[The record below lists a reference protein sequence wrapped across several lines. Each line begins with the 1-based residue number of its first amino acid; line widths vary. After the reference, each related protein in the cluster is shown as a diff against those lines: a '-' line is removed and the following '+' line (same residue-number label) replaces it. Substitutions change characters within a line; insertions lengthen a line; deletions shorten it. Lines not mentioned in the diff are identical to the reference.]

1 MSAMK
6 KSKNAMNWSYKYI
19 FIFAASMLCPL
30 YSWSA
35 SDLEAETNAVQK
47 IESITVTGNQCIA
60 TSTIMSHIPYH
71 IGDVFKPQKSRQLIK
86 SLYRLGSLHTIK
98 IKVKEIS
105 PESVALTIV
114 VSEKTPITDFCFSN
128 NKNLKKDEIEKK
140 LKLSEI
146 KAVDAGDVHV
156 LAESIK
162 KMYGE
167 KDYHHVSIDASVE
180 KKIVEGKEG
189 ACVVQVDIHEGKPTR
204 VRRVF
209 ITGNCCVSSKK
220 LRSLLFTREDWLF
233 GFINRAGSYQPDA
246 IAYDKSVIEEFYHN
260 HGYLAAQVTDV
271 IVDPVPNSVDQNVT
285 FNVKEG
291 DCYTIESVKAPE
303 NSLLS
308 EEEILRVIPI
318 RPGQIYSKE
327 AIRSTLETLR
337 MLWGEYGYIYADV
350 DPSVI
355 PDEKTKKVAL
365 TFTTNLGNKMKLN
378 RITII
383 GNKKTCEHVVRRE
396 LFLEEGDLVT
406 TRQLDLSKERVQA
419 LGYFDQHTG
428 VNWKMIKIDQ
438 DRIDL
443 ELLLQEVSTGKLF
456 AEIGF
461 GGVAT
466 DRSSPSESFRVR
478 GGIQDINWLGRGL
491 QLNLN
496 GAYSRQ
502 EWGADISLANQWLF
516 DRPLYGNTR
525 FFHRRSHYEEF
536 RGSRNVP
543 SEEATGGSG
552 QIGFSLS
559 RLLKASV
566 LADVGAEHLEF
577 RKVIAINP
585 QLQDLMNRK
594 FNSGTVVKVGANIM
608 QDLRNHP
615 MYPSNGYIWNL
626 GFHAGVPHSS
636 RCSFGYGKWEFEGQ
650 WYSPLI
656 DEYDLVLRIHT
667 FLGFIHQFGCHTI
680 PYRDLYHVGGPATV
694 RGFDFG
700 QIGPWL
706 IAPKDDNNFPLGAKK
721 AFTLNIELLF
731 PIKRDNSI
739 RGLFFYDG
747 GAGWDTPDRNLIPP
761 EFIVRNNT
769 FNFRHAVGFGIRLT
783 SPMPLKLDVGFKLD
797 RRKRWNE
804 SLSEVH
810 FTMSQDF
817 N

>member
-1 MSAMK
+1 MSAK
-6 KSKNAMNWSYKYI
+6 KRVKIAISWSCTYMSI
-19 FIFAASMLCPL
+19 FIASMLCTMESNLFGETSPEE
-30 YSWSA
+30 A
-35 SDLEAETNAVQK
+35 SQK
-47 IESITVTGNQCIA
+47 IESISVVGNQSVP
-60 TSTIMSHIPYH
+60 TPTIMAHIPYH
-71 IGDVFKPQKSRQLIK
+71 VGDTFKPQKSRQLIK
-86 SLYRLGSLHTIK
+86 SLYRLGSLDS
-98 IKVKEIS
+98 IKVLVKEAGNN
-105 PESVALTIV
+105 VALTISV
-114 VSEKTPITDFCFSN
+114 TEKTPIQDFCFEHNSH
-128 NKNLKKDEIEKK
+128 LKKDEIEKK
-140 LKLSEI
+140 LKISEI
-146 KAVDAGDVHV
+146 KAVSQGDLHV
-156 LAESIK
+156 LTENIK

-167 KDYHHVSIDASVE
+167 KDYHNVTITSSIE
-180 KKIVEGKEG
+180 HKESG
-189 ACVVQVDIHEGKPTR
+189 NNVQFDIHEGKPTR
-204 VRRVF
+204 VRRVC
-209 ITGNCCVSSKK
+209 ISGNTCVSSKK

-246 IAYDKSVIEEFYHN
+246 LAYDKSVIEEFYHN
-260 HGYLAAQVTDV
+260 HGFLAAQVTD
-271 IVDPVPNSVDQNVT
+271 ILVDPVPNSVDQNIT
-285 FNVKEG
+285 FCIKEG
-291 DCYTIESVKAPE
+291 DLYTIESVKAPE

-318 RPGQIYSKE
+318 RPGQLYSKE

-350 DPSVI
+350 DPAVI
-355 PDEKTKKVAL
+355 PDEKTKKVAI
-365 TFTTNLGNKMKLN
+365 TFNTSLGNKMKLN

-383 GNKKTCEHVVRRE
+383 GNKKTCEHVIRRE
-396 LFLEEGDLVT
+396 LFLDEGDLVT

-428 VNWKMIKIDQ
+428 VNWKMTKIDQ
-438 DRIDL
+438 DRLDL

-461 GGVAT
+461 GGVAS
-466 DRSSPSESFRVR
+466 DRYSPSDSFRVR
-478 GGIQDINWLGRGL
+478 GGVQDINWLGKGY
-491 QLNLN
+491 QLNLS

-502 EWGADISLANQWLF
+502 EWGFDASIANQWLF
-516 DRPLYGNTR
+516 DRPLYGNAR
-525 FFHRRSHYEEF
+525 LFHRRAHYEEF

-559 RLLKASV
+559 RLWKASF
-566 LADVGAEHLEF
+566 LADAGAEHLAF
-577 RKVIAINP
+577 NRVIAINP
-585 QLQDLMNRK
+585 QLQPLMDRK
-594 FNSGTVVKVGANIM
+594 FHSGTVGKVGANLM

-615 MYPSNGYIWNL
+615 VFPSNGYVWNL
-626 GFHAGVPHSS
+626 GFHAGLPGTS
-636 RCSFGYGKWEFEGQ
+636 RNSFGYGKWEFEGQ

-656 DEYDLVLRIHT
+656 DEYDLVLRIHA

-680 PYRDLYHVGGPATV
+680 PYRELYHIGGPATV

-706 IAPKDDNNFPLGAKK
+706 IDNTEDNRFPLGAKK
-721 AFTLNIELLF
+721 AFVFNVELLF

-747 GAGWDTPDRNLIPP
+747 GAGWDTPDRCLIPP
-761 EFIVRNNT
+761 DFIVRNNN
-769 FNFRHAVGFGIRLT
+769 FNFRHSVGFGIRLT
-783 SPMPLKLDVGFKLD
+783 NPMPLKLDVGFKLD
-797 RRKRWNE
+797 RRKRWHE